1 MSVNLSARQF
11 RLSALA
17 DEISAALAEAAVAPS
32 TMRFEITETL
42 LMQVPEAVARLKR
55 LGAKIAIDDFGTG
68 YSSLGILHRIAV
80 DNLKIDRTFVAAL
93 GRTPQDSALVTAVIQ
108 LAKALGLE
116 VIAEG
121 IETAEQLAVL
131 RRLGCDYGQGYFFAR
146 ALPAA
151 ELGRLLESD
160 PRW

>member
-1 MSVNLSARQF
+1 M
-11 RLSALA
+11 
-17 DEISAALAEAAVAPS
+17 APS
-32 TMRFEITETL
+32 TMRFEITKTL

-80 DNLKIDRTFVAAL
+80 DNLKIDRSFVGAL
-93 GRTPQDSALVTAVIQ
+93 GRAPQDSARVTAVIQ

-131 RRLGCDYGQGYFFAR
+131 RRLGCDYGQGHFFAR

-151 ELGRLLESD
+151 ELERLLASD